1 MSASYGKLRIMVEQL
16 PEGLYESIESEAIAE
31 RLASDR
37 DSRNEMRV
45 IEKDQLTESL
55 VQHASEALR
64 QHIDRAKEPSEK
76 IRLTNQLLE
85 GLGAADQKVTHRG
98 FELLSIQ
105 RGLPIVGVPIRPQAR
120 MGINSLITNAPG
132 DASIGAEL
140 AAEISSADRIDILL
154 SFVKWS
160 GLRVLKQQL
169 LDARNR
175 GVVIRVLTTTY
186 MGATERGAVDRLV
199 REFNAE
205 VRISYD
211 IQTTRL
217 HAKAWLFH
225 RNTDLN
231 TAYIGSSNLSRA
243 AMVDGLEW
251 NIRVSRKRDPH
262 ILDKFQATFD
272 GYWNSGQF
280 HPYDPD
286 HDGDDLEKA
295 LHNAGAKT
303 SSDQQLLINISGL
316 EVSARPHQRTILE
329 ALDSEREL
337 HDHHRNLV
345 VAATGTG
352 KTVVAAID
360 FKNLKQRLG
369 DPSLLF
375 VAHRKEILNQSR
387 RMFREVLAD
396 GAFGELYV
404 DGEKP
409 REWRHVFA
417 SIQGMSSL
425 GIQNLDPR
433 QFDVI
438 VVDEFHR
445 AESSSYQQLLDH
457 FQPREL
463 LGLTATPERADG
475 VNVSKFFDGRIAAE
489 LRLWDALD
497 QDLLVPFH
505 YFGVSDDLDLRQI
518 KWTRGAY
525 DVQGLENLYTG
536 NDARAS
542 KIINELRD
550 KVLDPSQMRALGFC
564 VSIAHAHYM
573 ARVFNEAGIPSA
585 AVSSQS
591 TSVERDEALLKLR
604 SRSINC
610 VFAVDL
616 FNEGL
621 DIPQVDTVLFLRP
634 TQSATIFLQQLG
646 RGLRRADDKSVLTVL
661 DFVGHQRVE
670 FRFDLKFRSLTG
682 TSRTKL
688 VSQIDQGFPYLPSG
702 CRITLDRVAQQV
714 ILNNIRAQV
723 STTQQQLVAD
733 IRSHGEHK
741 LSGYLRESG
750 RDLADIYKRQSW
762 TALSRLA
769 GFDTFLPGPGEE
781 IMLKRVRTF
790 AHVDDPARAESY
802 AKLISKQCA
811 PYEQLTSL
819 MQTYARMLIFTVWP
833 DLGGH
838 SSFQIALEGIRAN
851 PAVCDE
857 LRDLLAMQIDITRNM
872 PRPLAG
878 SLGDVPVYS
887 HATYKRE
894 EILAALGYVT
904 SPKALNHRE
913 GVAWCEPTRTDAFL
927 VTLHKTDSSFTET
940 TSYKD
945 YAISPTLFHWESQ
958 STTTRRGK
966 TGQRYLNHDSI
977 GTNVVLFTRETPDND
992 LGGGAPYICLGTAK
1006 HVSDSGEK
1014 PITITWRLDREM
1026 PTAVFAT
1033 ASAVAI

>member
-1 MSASYGKLRIMVEQL
+1 MDEHL
-16 PEGLYESIESEAIAE
+16 PNGLYETIESESIAKLLAGDQRSRHEIQAI
-31 RLASDR
+31 D
-37 DSRNEMRV
+37 
-45 IEKDQLTESL
+45 KDHLTDSL
-55 VQHASEALR
+55 VQHVTEALR
-64 QHIDRAKEPSEK
+64 IHIDGTKEPLEK
-76 IRLTNQLLE
+76 IRLTNLVLE
-85 GLGAADQKVTHRG
+85 GIGATGQKITQRG

-105 RGLPIVGVPIRPQAR
+105 PDTPTAATLVRPQAR

-154 SFVKWS
+154 SFVRWS

-169 LDARNR
+169 LEARER
-175 GVVIRVLTTTY
+175 GADIRVLTTTY
-186 MGATERGAVDRLV
+186 MGATERGAVDRLI

-211 IQTTRL
+211 VQTTRL

-262 ILDKFQATFD
+262 ILDKFQATFE

-280 HPYDPD
+280 HSYDPD
-286 HDGDDLEKA
+286 RDGDDLETA
-295 LHNAGAKT
+295 LRSAGANSG
-303 SSDQQLLINISGL
+303 SSPSSIINISGI

-337 HDHHRNLV
+337 HEHHRNLV

-352 KTVVAAID
+352 KTVVAALD
-360 FKNLKQRLG
+360 FKELKRRLG
-369 DPSLLF
+369 NPSLLF
-375 VAHRKEILNQSR
+375 VAHRKEILNQSQ

-409 REWRHVFA
+409 SRWQHVFA
-417 SIQGMSSL
+417 SIQGMNSL
-425 GIQNLDPR
+425 GVRDLDPH

-438 VVDEFHR
+438 IVDEFHH
-445 AESSSYQQLLDH
+445 AEASSYQRLLDH
-457 FQPREL
+457 FRPKEL

-475 VNVSKFFDGRIAAE
+475 VNVSKFFDGRVAAE

-505 YFGVSDDLDLRQI
+505 YFGVSDDIDLRQI
-518 KWTRGAY
+518 QWTRGAY
-525 DVQGLENLYTG
+525 DVQGLEHLYTG
-536 NDARAS
+536 NDARSA

-550 KVLDPSQMRALGFC
+550 KVLDVSSMRALGFC
-564 VSIAHAHYM
+564 VSIAHAQYM
-573 ARVFNEAGIPSA
+573 ARIFNEAGIPSA
-585 AVSSQS
+585 AVSAKS
-591 TSVERDEALLKLR
+591 TSAERDEALLKLR
-604 SRSINC
+604 SRAINC

-661 DFVGHQRVE
+661 DFVGHQRME

-682 TSRTKL
+682 TSRTML
-688 VSQIDQGFPYLPSG
+688 VSQIEQGFPYLPSG
-702 CRITLDRVAQQV
+702 CRITLDRVAQQI
-714 ILNNIRAQV
+714 ILNNIRGQV
-723 STTQQQLVAD
+723 STTQKQLVAD
-733 IRSHGEHK
+733 VRSHGETK
-741 LSGYLRESG
+741 LKDFLRESG

-762 TALSRLA
+762 TGLSRLA
-769 GFDTFLPGPGEE
+769 GFDTFSPGPNEE
-781 IMLKRVRTF
+781 IILKRMRTF
-790 AHVDDPARAESY
+790 AHVDDPERAASY
-802 AKLISKQCA
+802 SKLIEVSC
-811 PYEQLTSL
+811 PSYEKLTSRD
-819 MQTYARMLIFTVWP
+819 QAYARMLVFTVWP
-833 DLGGH
+833 KLEGF
-838 SSFQIALEGIRAN
+838 SSFEEALWDLRAN

-857 LRDLLAMQIDITRNM
+857 LTALLALQIDVARNM
-872 PRPLAG
+872 PR
-878 SLGDVPVYS
+878 SLGGNLDNVPLYS

-894 EILAALGYVT
+894 EILAALGYMNEPT
-904 SPKALNHRE
+904 AMNHRE
-913 GVAWCEPTRTDAFL
+913 GVAWCEETRTDAFL
-927 VTLHKTDSSFTET
+927 VTLHKTDAAFTET

-958 STTTRRGK
+958 STTTRSGK
-966 TGQRYLNHDSI
+966 TGQRYLNHQSL
-977 GTNVVLFTRETPDND
+977 GTNILLFTRETPDNE
-992 LGGGAPYICLGTAK
+992 LGGGAPYVCLGTAT
-1006 HVSDSGEK
+1006 HVRDKGEK
-1014 PITITWRLDREM
+1014 PIAITWQLKREM
-1026 PTAVFAT
+1026 PTNVYTA
-1033 ASAVAI
+1033 ASAVAV

>member
-1 MSASYGKLRIMVEQL
+1 MIEHL
-16 PEGLYESIESEAIAE
+16 PEGMYEAIESEAISKL
-31 RLASDR
+31 LAGDH
-37 DSRNEMRV
+37 DSRQELKA
-45 IEKDQLTESL
+45 IEKDQLTDSL

-64 QHIDRAKEPSEK
+64 LHIDRAREPSEK
-76 IRLTNQLLE
+76 IRLTNLLLE
-85 GLGAADQKVTHRG
+85 SIGAVDQTVTQRG

-105 RGLPIVGVPIRPQAR
+105 RGLPIVEVPTRPQAR

-160 GLRVLKQQL
+160 GLRVLKHQL
-169 LDARNR
+169 LDATRR
-175 GVVIRVLTTTY
+175 GVEIRVLTTTY

-211 IQTTRL
+211 VQTTRL

-286 HDGDDLEKA
+286 RDGEDLEKA
-295 LHNAGAKT
+295 LRNAGTTT
-303 SSDQQLLINISGL
+303 SSDPNSLITISGI
-316 EVSARPHQRTILE
+316 EVTARPHQRTILE

-337 HDHHRNLV
+337 HGHHRNLV

-360 FKNLKQRLG
+360 FKNLKRRLG
-369 DPSLLF
+369 NPSLLF

-404 DGEKP
+404 NGEKP
-409 REWRHVFA
+409 QQWQHVFA
-417 SIQGMSSL
+417 SIQGVTSL
-425 GIQNLDPR
+425 GVHNLDPR

-438 VVDEFHR
+438 VVDEFHH
-445 AESSSYQQLLDH
+445 AEADSYQMLLDH
-457 FQPREL
+457 FQPKEL

-489 LRLWDALD
+489 LRLWDALE

-536 NDARAS
+536 NDARAA

-550 KVLDPSQMRALGFC
+550 KVLNPGQMRALGFC
-564 VSIAHAHYM
+564 VSVAHAQYM
-573 ARVFNEAGIPSA
+573 ARIFNEAGIPSA
-585 AVSSQS
+585 AVSAKS
-591 TSVERDEALLKLR
+591 TSTERDEALRNLR
-604 SRSINC
+604 ARSINC

-646 RGLRRADDKSVLTVL
+646 RGLRRADEKSVLTVL
-661 DFVGHQRVE
+661 DFVGHQRTE

-682 TSRTKL
+682 TSRTML
-688 VSQIDQGFPYLPSG
+688 VSQIEQGFPYLPSG

-714 ILNNIRAQV
+714 ILDNIRGQV
-723 STTQQQLVAD
+723 STSQKQLVAD
-733 IRSHGEHK
+733 IRSHGERALK
-741 LSGYLRESG
+741 DYLRESG
-750 RDLADIYKRQSW
+750 RDLVDIYKRQSW
-762 TALSRLA
+762 TGLSRLA
-769 GFDTFLPGPGEE
+769 GFDTFLPGPNEE
-781 IMLKRVRTF
+781 TILKRMRTF
-790 AHVDDPARAESY
+790 AHVDDPERAAAYSRLIEQSCPPYDTLKARDQA
-802 AKLISKQCA
+802 
-811 PYEQLTSL
+811 
-819 MQTYARMLIFTVWP
+819 YARMLVFTVWP
-833 DLGGH
+833 K
-838 SSFQIALEGIRAN
+838 LEGYSTFEEALSNLRAN

-857 LRDLLAMQIDITRNM
+857 LGGLLAMQIDAARNM
-872 PRPLAG
+872 PR
-878 SLGDVPVYS
+878 SLGGNLDNIPLFS

-894 EILAALGYVT
+894 EILAALSYVNE
-904 SPKALNHRE
+904 PKAINHRE
-913 GVAWCEPTRTDAFL
+913 GVAWCEQAQTDAFL
-927 VTLHKTDSSFTET
+927 VTLHKTGASFTET

-958 STTTRRGK
+958 STTPRNGK
-966 TGQRYLNHDSI
+966 TGRRYLNHQSLGTSI
-977 GTNVVLFTRETPDND
+977 LLFARETAENE
-992 LGGGAPYICLGTAK
+992 LGGGAPYVCLGTAQ
-1006 HVSDSGEK
+1006 HVSDTGDK
-1014 PITITWRLDREM
+1014 PIAITWRLDREM
-1026 PTAVFAT
+1026 PTTVYTA
-1033 ASAVAI
+1033 ASAVAV